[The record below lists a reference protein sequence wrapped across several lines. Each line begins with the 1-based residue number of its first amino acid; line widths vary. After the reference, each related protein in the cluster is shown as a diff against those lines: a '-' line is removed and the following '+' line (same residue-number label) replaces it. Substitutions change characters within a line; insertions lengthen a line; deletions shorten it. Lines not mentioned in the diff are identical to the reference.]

1 MSKTQENKDYIEAHN
16 GKDRWLINVQGIK
29 RGRKQTLPVKL
40 SEVIKKMDDSSTH
53 YSIAFNDSISY
64 RRQWNEI
71 PSSVKERLN
80 MSVIL
85 ADKKG
90 NIIEI

>member
-1 MSKTQENKDYIEAHN
+1 M
-16 GKDRWLINVQGIK
+16 
-29 RGRKQTLPVKL
+29 
-40 SEVIKKMDDSSTH
+40 
-53 YSIAFNDSISY
+53 AFNDSLTY

-71 PSSVKERLN
+71 PTMVKERLN

-90 NIIEI
+90 NITEL